1 MAMETKTAAGRQTI
15 ERYGRAMFRISGKE
29 FQTSVIVLPERTL
42 AWDVREF
49 ADIAPLTLDAA
60 IADGGIDVLLLGCG
74 PRMQM
79 PAPEL
84 RAALKA
90 HGIALEPMDTGA
102 ACRTYNLLAAE
113 ERRVAA
119 ALIALI

>member
-1 MAMETKTAAGRQTI
+1 MEIKPAAGRQTI
-15 ERYGRAMFRISGKE
+15 ERYGRTMFSVSGME
-29 FQTSVIVLPERTL
+29 FRTSIIVLPERTL
-42 AWDVREF
+42 AWDVRDF
-49 ADIAPLTLDAA
+49 ADVAPHALDAV
-60 IADGGIDVLLLGCG
+60 IAHGGIDVLLLGCG

-79 PAPEL
+79 PVPEL
-84 RAALKA
+84 RAVLKA
-90 HGIALEPMDTGA
+90 HFIALEPMDTGA